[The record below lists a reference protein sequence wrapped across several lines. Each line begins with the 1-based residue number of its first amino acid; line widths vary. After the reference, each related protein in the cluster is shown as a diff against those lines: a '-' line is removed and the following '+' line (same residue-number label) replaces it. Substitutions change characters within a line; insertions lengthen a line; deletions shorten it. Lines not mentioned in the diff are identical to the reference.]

1 MATLTSSQWNKIAN
15 KWDQYSSEVR
25 RRWGLLTD
33 YDLEEIRGDRDLLID
48 KLQQRYGYTN
58 EEASHKVEDW
68 EASLTV

>member
-48 KLQQRYGYTN
+48 KLQQRYGYTS